1 MLKSSP
7 SSNNGLLTVTLIF
20 FVLLVFVSCV
30 GNLVLL
36 LLIVKQKLYK
46 VNLLNFL
53 QFLQYLNVYCY
64 LQESINLCV
73 AQVVVVHLAQ
83 VAAVL
88 PLTLATRLLHNWVM
102 GQMLCYTIPV
112 ITVNNVVVL

>member
-1 MLKSSP
+1 MRP
-7 SSNNGLLTVTLIF
+7 ACSSNNGLLTVTLIF

-46 VNLLNFL
+46 VNLLPIFL
-53 QFLQYLNVYCY
+53 QFLHYLNVYCY

-73 AQVVVVHLAQ
+73 AQVAVVHLAQ

-112 ITVNNVVVL
+112 ITVN

>member
-1 MLKSSP
+1 MLSFQQQRAADRDP
-7 SSNNGLLTVTLIF
+7 HLLRAAGVRQLR
-20 FVLLVFVSCV
+20 
-30 GNLVLL
+30 G
-36 LLIVKQKLYK
+36 QPGAAAAHRQAEA
-46 VNLLNFL
+46 L
-53 QFLQYLNVYCY
+53 QGTISTTISTISIISTYLNIYCH

-73 AQVVVVHLAQ
+73 AQVAVVHLAQ

-112 ITVNNVVVL
+112 ITVN

>member
-1 MLKSSP
+1 MLSFQQQRAADRDPHLLRAAGVRQLRGQPGAAAAHRQAEALQGTKSTTISTI
-7 SSNNGLLTVTLIF
+7 S
-20 FVLLVFVSCV
+20 
-30 GNLVLL
+30 
-36 LLIVKQKLYK
+36 K
-46 VNLLNFL
+46 
-53 QFLQYLNVYCY
+53 YLNIYCH

-73 AQVVVVHLAQ
+73 AQVAVVHLAQ

-112 ITVNNVVVL
+112 ITVN